1 MKNFL
6 LIAFTLLSFVGMT
19 QLAVSSNMTEQ
30 ELVEDVLV
38 GQGVQVSNIQF
49 TGATPSRGTFNSTN
63 SNVGITEG
71 VILSTGRIFDAIGPN
86 NDPGGFSSNNDM
98 GQDGD
103 DDLELLLGLGATT
116 LDAAVLEFDFVPIED
131 SIVFNYVFA
140 SEEYLEF
147 VNDGY
152 FDVFGFFL
160 SGPGINGPYSNNAV
174 NVALVP
180 GTNTPVTIDNVNDQ
194 VNSDYYVDNGDG
206 ETWPQTVNSSIV
218 QYDGLT
224 IRMTAVLH
232 VQACETYHIKLA
244 IADVTDGIYDSAV
257 FLEKG
262 SFSLVEP
269 IANAGPDRNICSG
282 ESTPIGF
289 FPINDQTYSWSPSLG
304 LSNDHIANPILTL
317 DNDGNVS
324 YQQTYELT
332 VVKEGCSSFNETYTD
347 EMVATV
353 YPNPVYEVFD
363 TATCSLDTVMIRG
376 DVQANQVYNWLPSN
390 DLLDGSIAEPEFYS
404 ENLSSEI
411 EVHQLTVQFID
422 TISGC
427 TGVNNADISVYP
439 NPTFQLDSLW
449 YICPGSD
456 IQVEA
461 FGLDSFLWFPNVF
474 IDDVNIA
481 NPTLSPPG
489 SQWYYALGIDSN
501 GCEMLDSLE
510 LVVEGEIPTEAGDS
524 AFICFGDSVL
534 VGGSP
539 SSPNGVNY
547 LWSNSIFV
555 NVDTLSNPIVFPDV
569 SQYLFLDTST
579 DTCSGRDS
587 VYVTVRDLPNVQLT
601 EDFFVCL
608 NDTAKFFASGADSLL
623 WSFGE
628 GFFNGVDSIHFV
640 PDSIVRVYVLGIDS
654 FLCENRDTSLVSIWQ
669 LPIVNAGRDTSICLN
684 DSIEL
689 QGSGEGLPSWF
700 IDVDTIN
707 IDSVFIH
714 PVETLPYV
722 LERVDANACVNSDTV
737 NITVHPLPVINL
749 TADTS
754 VCYGTA
760 FNLWASGG
768 EDYRWSVSDTLLDS
782 NQMVILYPISDD
794 RFNVLVTDSNACQN
808 QDSLDLTV
816 LPEPL
821 AGMDYSW
828 LARCEGAVV
837 SLGSN
842 SSQSESL
849 TWLINGIEESN
860 SSNHETILDF
870 GSVHQV
876 VLVAENGICR
886 DSISF
891 AFDPNQLESNYEIDY
906 TEVLTFNGDGYND
919 ELVVQLTNEF
929 DECTSTKVFN
939 RWGTKVYDS
948 SEHDWNWYGL
958 NEYNAQEVKE
968 GTYFFVIEVRE
979 EIIYQGYLSVFR

>member
-1 MKNFL
+1 
-6 LIAFTLLSFVGMT
+6 MT
-19 QLAVSSNMTEQ
+19 QLVVSSNMTEQ

-38 GQGVQVSNIQF
+38 GQGVQVTNIQY
-49 TGATPSRGTFNSTN
+49 TGATASRGTFNSTF
-63 SNVGITEG
+63 SNVGISEG

-86 NDPGGFSSNNDM
+86 NDPGGNTGNNDM
-98 GQDGD
+98 GRDGD
-103 DDLELLLGLGATT
+103 EDLELLLGLGTNT
-116 LDAAVLEFDFVPIED
+116 LDAVVLEFDFVPIED

-147 VNDGY
+147 VNAGY

-160 SGPGINGPYSNNAV
+160 SGPGINGPFSNGSV

-194 VNSDYYVDNGDG
+194 VNSSYYVDNGDG
-206 ETWPQTVNSSIV
+206 ESWPQIANSSIV

-224 IRMTAVLH
+224 VKMTAVLN

-244 IADVTDGIYDSAV
+244 IADVSDGIYDSAV

-304 LSNDHIANPILTL
+304 LNNDQIANPILTL

-324 YQQTYELT
+324 YQQTYQLT

-347 EMVATV
+347 EMIATV

-363 TATCSLDTVMIRG
+363 TASCSLDTVMIRG
-376 DVQANQVYNWLPSN
+376 DVQTDQVYNWLPGN
-390 DLLDGSIAEPEFYS
+390 VLVDAEVAEPEFS
-404 ENLSSEI
+404 AENLTAST
-411 EVHQLTVQFID
+411 EVYSMTVQFID

-427 TGVNNADISVYP
+427 TGVNNVDVSVYP
-439 NPTFQLDSLW
+439 NPSFQIDSLW

-461 FGLDSFLWFPNVF
+461 TGLDSFLWSPNSF

-481 NPTLSPPG
+481 NPTLSPP
-489 SQWYYALGIDSN
+489 SNEWYFVLGIDSN
-501 GCEMLDSLE
+501 GCEVLDSLE
-510 LVVEGEIPTEAGDS
+510 LIVEGEIPTEAGDS
-524 AFICFGDSVL
+524 AFICFGDSVQI
-534 VGGSP
+534 GGAP
-539 SSPNGVNY
+539 SSPNGVDYSWTNG
-547 LWSNSIFV
+547 LFV
-555 NVDTLSNPIVFPDV
+555 EDDTLSNPIVFPDV

-587 VYVTVRDLPNVQLT
+587 VYVNVRDLPNVQLT

-608 NDTAKFFASGADSLL
+608 NDTAKFYATGVDSLL
-623 WSFGE
+623 WSFGDE
-628 GFFNGVDSIHFV
+628 FSNG
-640 PDSIVRVYVLGIDS
+640 PDSIQFVSDTTVTVYVLGIDS
-654 FLCENRDTSLVSIWQ
+654 FLCENRDTSSVDIWQ
-669 LPIVNAGRDTSICLN
+669 LPIVDAGGDTSICLN

-689 QGSGEGLPSWF
+689 LGSGEGLPYWYIAS
-700 IDVDTIN
+700 DTLN
-707 IDSVFIH
+707 FDSVFIQ
-714 PVETLPYV
+714 PDETASYILARIDV
-722 LERVDANACVNSDTV
+722 NACVNYDTV
-737 NITVHPLPVINL
+737 DVIVHPLPVITL
-749 TADTS
+749 TSDTN

-760 FNLWASGG
+760 FKLWAAGG
-768 EDYRWSVSDTLLDS
+768 DDYQWSTSDTLLDT
-782 NQMVILYPISDD
+782 NQLVYLYPVNDN
-794 RFNVLVTDSNACQN
+794 RYTVLVTDGNSCQN
-808 QDSLDLTV
+808 VDSLELTV
-816 LPEPL
+816 LAEPL
-821 AGMDYSW
+821 AGMNYSW
-828 LARCEGAVV
+828 IARCEGAIV
-837 SLGSN
+837 SLSSN
-842 SSQSESL
+842 SVLTESL
-849 TWLINGIEESN
+849 TWVVDDVEESK
-860 SSNHETILDF
+860 SSNHETILEF
-870 GSVHQV
+870 GENHGV
-876 VLVAENGICR
+876 VLIAENGICR

-891 AFDPNQLESNYEIDY
+891 NFNPNELESNYEIEF
-906 TEVLTFNGDGYND
+906 TEVLTFNGDGFND
-919 ELVVQLTNEF
+919 ELIVQLSNEF
-929 DECTSTKVFN
+929 DECTSTKVYD
-939 RWGTKVYDS
+939 RWGVKVYDS

-958 NEYNAQEVKE
+958 NEYNAQEVSE